1 MTDELTD
8 IKIDGDENEN
18 QNQNENEQ
26 ELVRVK
32 KPKESLKRTVVK
44 AIFWRIIAILST
56 LILAAWLYNDLK
68 KATTLAVID
77 NIIKFVLHF
86 VFELSFNKWKWGII
100 MR

>member
-8 IKIDGDENEN
+8 IKIDDNVYENEN
-18 QNQNENEQ
+18 ENEPT
-26 ELVRVK
+26 RVK

-44 AIFWRIIAILST
+44 AIFWRIIAIVST
-56 LILAAWLYNDLK
+56 LILAVWLYNDVQ
-68 KATTLAVID
+68 KAISLAVID
-77 NIIKFVLHF
+77 NIIKLILHF